1 MIAPFS
7 SPGNATKSKVMP
19 DAIQIENIEAIRLQ
33 EGIDDVDLRAE
44 IRALKAGDQVKLT
57 LLTGDGGTETILVR
71 ITSVRDL
78 AFRGKLVKKPKSSS
92 LTGLDVDSP
101 INFSAANIHS
111 IPKGQPAYG
120 KRN

>member
-1 MIAPFS
+1 
-7 SPGNATKSKVMP
+7 MP

-57 LLTGDGGTETILVR
+57 LLTGAGGTETILVR